1 MSFTGARMAIWAC
14 WSRNPERAW
23 RLVTSACNRTAYRP
37 GRAIVPVFLCPA
49 VRGRRGVFLR
59 NAGAF
64 DRARGVRF
72 SFCVTRDSCARR
84 AGGVVFP
91 AERGFLCPSADG
103 RGCSFPLAGK
113 NQRATGGSQ
122 SETAPWLPPAP
133 SPLGLGAKPPA
144 ARGDRLPRGGGLEQ
158 LWVSRSLSAGWR
170 AAPVGRPRCMR
181 VAA

>member
-72 SFCVTRDSCARR
+72 SFCVTRDSGARR
-84 AGGVVFP
+84 PGGVDFA
-91 AERGFLCPSADG
+91 AERGFPCPSADG
-103 RGCSFPLAGK
+103 RGVLFHSRERTKGRPGD
-113 NQRATGGSQ
+113 SQ
-122 SETAPWLPPAP
+122 SEPAPWLLRAP
-133 SPLGLGAKPPA
+133 SRLAWGRNLLLREAVGFSRGRLGTALGVMPVVCWRPG
-144 ARGDRLPRGGGLEQ
+144 ARWLPSSCAGL
-158 LWVSRSLSAGWR
+158 WA
-170 AAPVGRPRCMR
+170 
-181 VAA
+181 

>member
-103 RGCSFPLAGK
+103 RGVLFHSRERTKGRPGTANLSQHHGCPRIPPRLAWGR
-113 NQRATGGSQ
+113 NLLLREAVGFSRGRLG
-122 SETAPWLPPAP
+122 TALGVMPVVRWRPGARWLPA
-133 SPLGLGAKPPA
+133 SCAGLWA
-144 ARGDRLPRGGGLEQ
+144 
-158 LWVSRSLSAGWR
+158 
-170 AAPVGRPRCMR
+170 
-181 VAA
+181 